1 MVMIPKFKRRFV
13 AAALVLAVS
22 PALLQAQ
29 SGFVAQGSEYKA
41 AGTLPGEQ
49 VYPHSSIRTTG
60 GYVVWQDNITDGD
73 GYGISGRKL
82 DGSFSGTLSTFRVN
96 ANGTNDQ
103 ERPQVTMLNDGGS
116 IFIWQSGRQSFQNIY
131 GRVRSSAGVWVT
143 SDILINSSTNVYQ
156 KDAAV
161 GTLSGGNAV
170 VVYSSFNQVS
180 AGSMQDVYGQIVTP
194 AGAKFG
200 AEFSINSTTVFN
212 QRSAAIAPLSDG
224 RFVVVW
230 VSEQQRFENSTDVY
244 GRIFTASGAA
254 ATAEFLINSSTN
266 VCANPSV
273 APSAD
278 GGFLVAW
285 MQLDL
290 AVSTNSWDV
299 FARPFS
305 GAAFGGTTRRVNTQT
320 YGDQLAPKV
329 SSIGSDY
336 QVVWTSMG
344 QDGSFEG
351 IYGQILK
358 GDGSLS
364 ASEFRVNSTTVGQQI
379 HPTIASD
386 GVGTFLTVWSGFV
399 GGPNSFDLFAQRF
412 VSTNAPLN
420 APAAPIVTVISS
432 NTLSVSWPPVQGIAI
447 TNYEV
452 YADGTTVASA
462 VVTNTYWN
470 STGLAA
476 GSTHSYKLAYVVADG
491 RKSPLSAATTN
502 TTYVS
507 LWYFDQIP
515 QEWMAASFGSAFWTW
530 PQPGVDTDGD
540 GASNLNEFLAGTNPN
555 DANSVLKVRL
565 QPTPQGLFLNWN
577 TQVGLMYQV
586 QQSTSVNTWSNL
598 GSPRFASGS
607 VDSMY
612 VGGGSAA
619 FYRIV
624 RLR

>member
-1 MVMIPKFKRRFV
+1 MAMIPKIKRF
-13 AAALVLAVS
+13 AAAMIAVVLS
-22 PALLQAQ
+22 PALAKAQ
-29 SGFVAQGSEYKA
+29 GGFVAQGAEYKV
-41 AGTLPGEQ
+41 AGTWAGEQ
-49 VYPHSSIRTTG
+49 VYPHSSIKTTG

-82 DGSFSGTLSTFRVN
+82 DGSFSGSLSTFVVN
-96 ANGTNDQ
+96 ANGTDDQ
-103 ERPQVTMLNDGGS
+103 ERPQVTMLNDGGA

-131 GRVRSSAGVWVT
+131 GRVRNAAGVWGT
-143 SDILINSSTNVYQ
+143 GDILINSSTNFYQ
-156 KDAAV
+156 RDAALT
-161 GTLSGGNAV
+161 TLSGGNVV
-170 VVYSSFNQVS
+170 VVYSSYNQVA
-180 AGSMQDVYGQIVTP
+180 AGSMQDVYAQILTP
-194 AGAKFG
+194 TGAKSG
-200 AEFSINSTTVFN
+200 GEFTVNTTTAFN

-230 VSEQQRFENSTDVY
+230 ISEQQRFENSADVY
-244 GRIFTASGAA
+244 ARIYAA
-254 ATAEFLINSSTN
+254 NGTSATSEFLINSSTN
-266 VCANPSV
+266 ICANPTV

-278 GGFLVAW
+278 GGFLVTW

-305 GAAFGGTTRRVNTQT
+305 GAANGGVTRRVNTFT

-329 SSIGSDY
+329 SSIASDY

-344 QDGSFEG
+344 QDGSDDG
-351 IYGQILK
+351 VYGQFLK
-358 GDGSLS
+358 SDGSLS
-364 ASEFRVNSTTVGQQI
+364 GTEFRVNTSTPSQQM
-379 HPTIASD
+379 HPTVCSD

-399 GGPNSFDLFAQRF
+399 GGANAFDLFSQRY
-412 VSTNAPLN
+412 VSTNAALN
-420 APAAPIVTVISS
+420 APGAPIVTVLSS
-432 NTLSVSWPPVQGIAI
+432 NTLSVSWPPVQGISI
-447 TNYEV
+447 SNYEV
-452 YADGTTVASA
+452 YADGDITASA

-470 STGLAA
+470 SKGLAA

-491 RKSPLSAATTN
+491 RRSPLSVATTN
-502 TTYVS
+502 TTYLS
-507 LWYFDQIP
+507 NWFYDQIAG
-515 QEWMAASFGSAFWTW
+515 EWMTANFGNAYWAW
-530 PQPGVDTDGD
+530 PQPGIDSDGD

-577 TQVGLMYQV
+577 TQIGLIYQV
-586 QQSTSVNTWSNL
+586 QQSTSVNSWSNL
-598 GSPRFASGS
+598 GGPRFASGS

-612 VGGGSAA
+612 VTGGNAT